1 MNIRHLN
8 SHKATH
14 GVVSLI
20 PERGSPIMAS
30 PPMNDPTTDTSTAV
44 LATSALI
51 HSVPMS
57 DAAAAITAT
66 AHPASPSTISLPSD
80 VSTMASPATF
90 PRLITESDKPLDRF
104 EIFNE
109 LPAEL
114 RLRIWKLVPQ
124 LPRFVEVRFT
134 TDDPADNTLLF

>member
-1 MNIRHLN
+1 
-8 SHKATH
+8 
-14 GVVSLI
+14 
-20 PERGSPIMAS
+20 
-30 PPMNDPTTDTSTAV
+30 
-44 LATSALI
+44 
-51 HSVPMS
+51 MS